1 MSQTRILVL
10 EQVNLDLQSGDFFM
24 EWFVVFFH
32 LNLDDF
38 NRVNKSLNL
47 SFGLAQPCAQLYNPL
62 LQLSHQVLILSSR
75 RRTNSRNRRRQRIL
89 EQLVL
94 AFYFVFEQ
102 ADFLSEHLVLLLQV
116 ADVSS
121 GGGNSCLAVREA
133 HHLLRVVI
141 THKATRAR
149 DK

>member
-47 SFGLAQPCAQLYNPL
+47 SFGLSQPCAQLYNPL

-75 RRTNSRNRRRQRIL
+75 RRTNTRNRRRQRIL

-121 GGGNSCLAVREA
+121 G
-133 HHLLRVVI
+133 
-141 THKATRAR
+141 
-149 DK
+149 